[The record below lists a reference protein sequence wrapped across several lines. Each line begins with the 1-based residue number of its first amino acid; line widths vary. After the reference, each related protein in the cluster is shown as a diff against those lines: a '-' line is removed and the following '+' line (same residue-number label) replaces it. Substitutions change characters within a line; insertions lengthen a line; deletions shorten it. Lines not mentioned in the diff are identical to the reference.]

1 MKTEDYFIIA
11 FIFGFVALL
20 AVVFRHSPLFFPFDQ
35 NVFAI
40 GYVRQGL
47 ETIWVHY
54 SVIALLILVPCVYFF
69 IAFLIGGIAKFLI
82 KKRKKHV
89 S

>member
-1 MKTEDYFIIA
+1 MKAEDYFIIA

-20 AVVFRHSPLFFPFDQ
+20 AVVFRNDPLFFPFNQ
-35 NVFAI
+35 NVFSI
-40 GYVRQGL
+40 GYVSHGL
-47 ETIWVHY
+47 ETIWIYY
-54 SVIALLILVPCVYFF
+54 STIAFLILVPCVYFF
-69 IAFLIGGIAKFLI
+69 IAFLIGGIAKFLL